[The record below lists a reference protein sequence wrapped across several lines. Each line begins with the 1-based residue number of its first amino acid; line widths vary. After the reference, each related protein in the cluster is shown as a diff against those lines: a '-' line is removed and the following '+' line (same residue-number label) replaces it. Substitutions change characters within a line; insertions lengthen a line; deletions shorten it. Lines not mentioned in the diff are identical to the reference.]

1 MLENLYTVVEQSDE
15 EVKVKFAGQD
25 HPVFQAHFP
34 EKPILPGFLQIDII
48 ARILEDEIVTIKY
61 SKFISHILPTDTI
74 VYHIKRDK
82 KKRKIKVMKNSKKV
96 SEIAYESK

>member
-15 EVKVKFAGQD
+15 EVKVKFAEKD
-25 HPVFQAHFP
+25 HPVFRAHFP

-61 SKFISHILPTDTI
+61 SKFISHILPSDTI
-74 VYHIKRDK
+74 VYHIKRDNK
-82 KKRKIKVMKNSKKV
+82 KKKIKVMKNSKKV